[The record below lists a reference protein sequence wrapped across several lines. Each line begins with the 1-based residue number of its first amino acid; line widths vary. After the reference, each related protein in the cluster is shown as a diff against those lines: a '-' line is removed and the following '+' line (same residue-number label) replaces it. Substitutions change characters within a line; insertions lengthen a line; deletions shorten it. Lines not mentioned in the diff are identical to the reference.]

1 MKVVIDTNVI
11 LNAIYRKSN
20 NYWIREALE
29 KQQLTLCVTTDILD
43 EYAEMIARFHDAET
57 SDLFLAVIDLFP
69 NVIQVKKYY
78 FWQLIPQDQDD
89 EKFVDCAV
97 ACGADFLV
105 TNDRHFR
112 HLKKLP
118 YPKINVVNEDE
129 FKVIF
134 ENFIK
139 NNGTN
144 T

>member
-69 NVIQVKKYY
+69 NVIQVNKYF

-129 FKVIF
+129 FKIIF

-139 NNGTN
+139 K
-144 T
+144 

>member
-29 KQQLTLCVTTDILD
+29 KQQLMLCVTTDILD
-43 EYAEMIARFHDAET
+43 EYAEMITRFHDAET

-69 NVIQVKKYY
+69 NVIQVNKYY

-134 ENFIK
+134 ENFIRNDK
-139 NNGTN
+139 IDA
-144 T
+144 